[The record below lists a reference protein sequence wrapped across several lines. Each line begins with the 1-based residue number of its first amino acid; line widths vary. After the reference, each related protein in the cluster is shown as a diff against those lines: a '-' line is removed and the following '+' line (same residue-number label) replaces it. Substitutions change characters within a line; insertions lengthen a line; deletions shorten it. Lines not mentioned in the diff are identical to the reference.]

1 MRKLLGLLAA
11 GIVLMGLGCKDKNAS
26 QEESTFEELVFNYQ
40 KMPQRTVLNT
50 KANELLEDW
59 PEFRAFNSSFDVLY
73 KARNNEDLALA
84 LDDLIDKQSLLEKSQ
99 YPAMFDAFEIKS
111 RLRVVKTYL
120 FKAKSH
126 VLNNSETTEPTI
138 EMIKAYNAM
147 RAQLNVVVNSQL
159 DKKLILD
166 EE

>member
-1 MRKLLGLLAA
+1 MRKLLGIILGLT
-11 GIVLMGLGCKDKNAS
+11 VFLGCKDKNAAT
-26 QEESTFEELVFNYQ
+26 QDSTFEEHVFNYQ
-40 KMPQRTVLNT
+40 KMPQRTDLNV
-50 KANELLEDW
+50 KATELAENW
-59 PEFRAFNSSFDVLY
+59 PEFRAFNASFDVLY

-84 LDDLIDKQSLLEKSQ
+84 MDDLIDKIGLLEKSE
-99 YPAMFDAFEIKS
+99 YPEMFDAFEIRS

-138 EMIKAYNAM
+138 EMIRAYNAT
-147 RAQLNVVVNSQL
+147 RAQLNVIVNSQL
-159 DKKLILD
+159 DKTLILD